1 MAAPPL
7 PARCDEAAIE
17 RLAGIYAD
25 PVPPWPIYD
34 AADLAA
40 VEATAARLADP
51 ARIGDGLYPAGHTDV
66 VGDLCA
72 AVRDYFGVPHVFATG
87 SGWSAGF
94 AILAA
99 LDLPRGDRVVA
110 NAFAHGQSVSAF
122 RLFGVE
128 PAFVDPDATLNLDP
142 DRIEE
147 AIDDRTRALWVTH
160 VHGNPCRMDAI
171 VEIARRR
178 GLVLV
183 EDCCQA
189 WGARFGGRPVGTF
202 GDYAFFSFCSPKQVA
217 AGNGGCVVTPDPERF
232 RRLVLAAGRQ
242 GPIFERSFGV
252 EMRARDE
259 LRSRGYYPPV
269 VVDGHRCFS
278 DSLTFSLDIA
288 PLEAAVAASKIR
300 GVDRRNA
307 EIARHVERFRRLLA
321 TDLVRLPAVYD
332 GASPVWLR
340 LDLAIDFGRLPAG
353 RRRFIELCH
362 RAGLGREIDSP
373 PEYLPA
379 VHRLGAGPKRFA
391 DEDLLSLA
399 SYKWYSPAAT
409 AGVDQIARALGEIL
423 ELCR

>member
-1 MAAPPL
+1 MAAHPL
-7 PARCDEAAIE
+7 SDRSDEAALD
-17 RLAGIYAD
+17 RLAAIYSD

-40 VEATAARLADP
+40 VAETASRLADP

-66 VGDLCA
+66 VGELCA
-72 AVRDYFGVPHVFATG
+72 AVRDYFGVPHVFATN

-94 AILAA
+94 AILNA
-99 LDLPRGDRVVA
+99 LDLPRGDRIVV
-110 NAFAHGQSVSAF
+110 NGFAHGQSVSAF
-122 RLFGVE
+122 RLFGLE
-128 PAFVDPDATLNLDP
+128 PVFVDPDATLNLDP
-142 DRIEE
+142 ERIEDRI
-147 AIDDRTRALWVTH
+147 DGRTRALWITH

-178 GLVLV
+178 GLLLV

-189 WGARFGGRPVGTF
+189 WGARFQGRPVGTF
-202 GDYAFFSFCSPKQVA
+202 GDYAFFSFCAPKQVA
-217 AGNGGCVVTPDPERF
+217 AGNGGCVLAGDGERF
-232 RRLVLAAGRQ
+232 RRLVLASGRQ
-242 GPIFERSFGV
+242 GPIFERCFGV
-252 EMRARDE
+252 EMRARNE

-278 DSLTFSLDIA
+278 DSVTFSLDIA
-288 PLEAAVAASKIR
+288 PLEAAVAIGKIR

-307 EIARHVERFRRLLA
+307 EVVRHVALFRRLL
-321 TDLVRLPAVYD
+321 TSDLVRYPAVYD
-332 GASPVWLR
+332 GASPVFLR
-340 LDLAIDFGRLPAG
+340 LDLAIDFRRLPAG

-379 VHRLGAGPKRFA
+379 VHRLGGGPKRFA
-391 DEDLLSLA
+391 DEDLLTLA

-409 AGVDQIARALGEIL
+409 AGVEQIARALAEVL